1 MVAMQLEPIGPNI
14 WVAIGTEIK
23 FMGLLLGTRST
34 IVRLNDGSVWMH
46 SPVSYNS
53 DLATEI
59 ENLGPVRYLV
69 APNVYHHF
77 FLKEWQDHYPDAELI
92 GPRDLP
98 AKRPDLTFSAL
109 FDDLRGDP
117 WPGEIDRVVFT
128 GSRAFDEHVFF
139 HRASRTA
146 ILTDLIVNVRLDN
159 QSTLGRLIAHLE
171 GVAHPNGRTPLLYRL
186 GMRDRAAGA
195 NAVAAIL
202 GWGATQ
208 AVISHGEWF
217 REDATQELRKR
228 FAWLPL

>member
-14 WVAIGTEIK
+14 WLANGTEIK
-23 FMGLLLGTRST
+23 FMGMLLGTRST
-34 IVRLNDGSVWMH
+34 IVRLKDGGVWMH

-53 DLATEI
+53 ELATEI
-59 ENLGPVRYLV
+59 ENLGPIRYLV
-69 APNVYHHF
+69 APNIYHHF
-77 FLKEWQDHYPDAELI
+77 FLKEWQDRYPDAELI

-98 AKRPDLTFSAL
+98 AKRPDLAFSAL
-109 FDDLRGDP
+109 LDDLQYDP
-117 WPGEIDRVVFT
+117 WSGEIDRVVFT

-146 ILTDLIVNVRLDN
+146 ILTDLIANVRLDD
-159 QSTLGRLIAHLE
+159 QSTLGRLVAHIE
-171 GVAHPNGRTPLLYRL
+171 GVAHPNGRTPFLYRL
-186 GMRDRAAGA
+186 GMRDKAAGA
-195 NAVAAIL
+195 RAVAAIL

-208 AVISHGEWF
+208 AIISHGEWF

>member
-1 MVAMQLEPIGPNI
+1 MVANQLEPIGTNI

-34 IVRLNDGSVWMH
+34 IVRLNDGGVWIH

-53 DLATEI
+53 ELATEI
-59 ENLGPVRYLV
+59 ENLGPIRYLV
-69 APNVYHHF
+69 APNIYHHF
-77 FLKEWQDHYPDAELI
+77 FLKEWQDHYPDAEII

-109 FDDLRGDP
+109 FDDLQCDP
-117 WPGEIDRVVFT
+117 WSGDIDRVVFT
-128 GSRAFDEHVFF
+128 GSCAFDEHVFF

-159 QSTLGRLIAHLE
+159 QSTLGRLIAHVE
-171 GVAHPNGRTPLLYRL
+171 GVAYPNGRTPLLYRL
-186 GMRDRAAGA
+186 GMRDREAGA
-195 NAVAAIL
+195 KAVAAIL
-202 GWGATQ
+202 GWGAMQ

>member
-14 WVAIGTEIK
+14 WVANGTEIK

-34 IVRLNDGSVWMH
+34 IVRLDDGSVWMH

-53 DLATEI
+53 DLAAEV
-59 ENLGPVRYLV
+59 ENLGPLRNLI

-77 FLKEWQDHYPDAELI
+77 FLKEWQDHYPNAELI

-98 AKRPDLTFSAL
+98 AKRPDLAFSAL
-109 FDDLRGDP
+109 LDSLRCDP
-117 WPGEIDRVVFT
+117 WSDDIDRVVFT

-139 HRASRTA
+139 HRVSRTA
-146 ILTDLIVNVRLDN
+146 IITDLIVNVRLDG
-159 QSTLGRLIAHLE
+159 QSTFGRLIAHIE
-171 GVAHPNGRTPLLYRL
+171 GVAHPNGRTPLLYRI
-186 GMRDRAAGA
+186 GMQDRAAGA
-195 NAVAAIL
+195 KAVAAIL
-202 GWGATQ
+202 DWGATQ

-217 REDATQELRKR
+217 REHATQELRKR

>member
-1 MVAMQLEPIGPNI
+1 MVATQLEQIGTNI
-14 WVAIGTEIK
+14 WVAVGTEIK

-53 DLATEI
+53 DLAAEV
-59 ENLGPVRYLV
+59 ENLGPIRYLV
-69 APNVYHHF
+69 APNIYHHF
-77 FLKEWQDHYPDAELI
+77 FLKEWGDHYPDAELM
-92 GPRDLP
+92 GPRGLP
-98 AKRPDLTFSAL
+98 RKRPDLTFSAL
-109 FDDLRGDP
+109 LDDLQCNA
-117 WPGEIDRVVFT
+117 WSGEIDRVVFT

-139 HRASRTA
+139 HRASQTV

-159 QSTLGRLIAHLE
+159 QSTLGRLIAHIE
-171 GVAHPNGRTPLLYRL
+171 GVAYPNGRTPLLYRL

-195 NAVAAIL
+195 KAVAAIL
-202 GWGATQ
+202 DWGATQ

>member
-14 WVAIGTEIK
+14 WVVNGTDIK

-34 IVRLNDGSVWMH
+34 IVRLSDGGMWMH

-53 DLATEI
+53 ELAAEI
-59 ENLGPVRYLV
+59 EDLGPIHYLV
-69 APNVYHHF
+69 APNAYHHI
-77 FLKEWQDHYPDAELI
+77 FLKEWQDHYPDAQII
-92 GPRDLP
+92 GPCDLP

-109 FDDLRGDP
+109 LDDLTCDP
-117 WPGEIDRVVFT
+117 WSGQIDRVVFK

-146 ILTDLIVNVRLDN
+146 ILTDLIVNVRLEN
-159 QSTLGRLIAHLE
+159 QSTLGRLIARIE
-171 GVAHPNGRTPLLYRL
+171 GVSYPNGRTPLLYRL

-195 NAVAAIL
+195 EAVAAIL

-208 AVISHGEWF
+208 AVISHGEWL

>member
-14 WVAIGTEIK
+14 WVANGTEIK

-34 IVRLNDGSVWMH
+34 IVRLNDGGMWMH
-46 SPVSYNS
+46 SPVMYNS
-53 DLATEI
+53 ELAAEI
-59 ENLGPVRYLV
+59 ENLGPIHYLV
-69 APNVYHHF
+69 APNAYHHF
-77 FLKEWQDHYPDAELI
+77 FLKAWQDHYPDAQTI
-92 GPRDLP
+92 GPSDLP

-109 FDDLRGDP
+109 FDDLPCDP
-117 WPGEIDRVVFT
+117 WSGQIDRVVFK

-146 ILTDLIVNVRLDN
+146 ILTDLIVNVRLEN
-159 QSTLGRLIAHLE
+159 QSTLGRLIARIE
-171 GVAHPNGRTPLLYRL
+171 GVSYPNGRTPLLYRL

-195 NAVAAIL
+195 EAVAAIL

-208 AVISHGEWF
+208 AVISHGEWL